1 MQFVPV
7 RSLRNTP
14 NAVQDLLRRS
24 GDVVLTAR
32 GEPIALLVPIEGDL
46 TAALQMLR
54 RARAQQAVSDMRA
67 EAAKL
72 GLDRW
77 TDEQI
82 AAEIA
87 AYRDEQAKR

>member
-14 NAVQDLLRRS
+14 NAVQELLKNS

-32 GEPIALLVPIEGDL
+32 GEPIALLVPIDGDL
-46 TAALQMLR
+46 TAALQTLR
-54 RARAQQAVSDMRA
+54 RARAEQAVSDLRA
-67 EAAKL
+67 EAARL
-72 GLDRW
+72 GLDKW

-82 AAEIA
+82 AEEIA
-87 AYRDEQAKR
+87 AYRAEQPQR